1 MRRGSFLARDMIDIP
16 TLLTPRLRLR
26 AHRLDEFEAYAAI
39 WSEPSVVR
47 FIGGAPLSREA
58 AWSRFLRHIGLWH
71 HLSFGL
77 FAIEDRAT
85 GTLIGEA
92 GFLDLHREITPSIE
106 GTMEAGW
113 VLSGS
118 MQGKGLAEEAMRAAL
133 DWAAAHGS
141 GSRITCMIASG
152 HAASLH
158 VAGKLG
164 FVPFDQTIYNG
175 NAMVLLERPRIAGVD
190 VAL

>member
-1 MRRGSFLARDMIDIP
+1 MVDIP

-26 AHRLDEFEAYAAI
+26 AHRLDEFEAYAAM

-58 AWSRFLRHIGLWH
+58 AWSRFLRVPGLWH
-71 HLSFGL
+71 HLGFGL
-77 FAIEDRAT
+77 FAVEDRAT
-85 GTLIGEA
+85 GALIGEA
-92 GFLDLHREITPSIE
+92 GFHDLRRAITPPIE

-113 VLSGS
+113 VLCGS

-133 DWAAAHGS
+133 DWAATHRPE
-141 GSRITCMIASG
+141 SRITCMIDPG

-164 FVPFDQTIYNG
+164 FRLFDRSIYNG
-175 NAMVLLERPRIAGVD
+175 KAVMLLERQHAPGAD
-190 VAL
+190 SAQ

>member
-1 MRRGSFLARDMIDIP
+1 MVDVP

-26 AHRLDEFEAYAAI
+26 AHRLDEFETYAAM

-47 FIGGAPLSREA
+47 FIGGVPLSREA
-58 AWSRFLRHIGLWH
+58 AWSRFLRQIGLWH
-71 HLSFGL
+71 HLGFGL

-85 GTLIGEA
+85 GSFIGEA
-92 GFLDLHREITPSIE
+92 GFLDLRRALTPSIE

-113 VLSGS
+113 VLSGT

-133 DWAAAHGS
+133 DWAAAYGPKT
-141 GSRITCMIASG
+141 RITCMIDPE

-158 VAGKLG
+158 VAAKLG
-164 FVPFDQTIYNG
+164 FVPFDRSVYNG
-175 NAMVLLERPRIAGVD
+175 KAMVLLEQSRIAD
-190 VAL
+190 ANTTQ

>member
-1 MRRGSFLARDMIDIP
+1 MIDIP

-26 AHRLDEFEAYAAI
+26 AHRLDEFETYAAI

-47 FIGGAPLSREA
+47 FIGGVPLSREA
-58 AWSRFLRHIGLWH
+58 TWSRFLRVSGLWH
-71 HLSFGL
+71 HLGFGL
-77 FAIEDRAT
+77 FAVEDRAT
-85 GTLIGEA
+85 GALIGEA
-92 GFLDLHREITPSIE
+92 GFHDLRRAIIPSIE

-113 VLSGS
+113 VLSGT

-133 DWAAAHGS
+133 DWAAAHRP
-141 GSRITCMIASG
+141 GSRITCMIDPG

-164 FVPFDQTIYNG
+164 FVPFDHSVYNG
-175 NAMVLLERPRIAGVD
+175 KAVVLLERPQAAGVD

>member
-1 MRRGSFLARDMIDIP
+1 MVDIP

-26 AHRLDEFEAYAAI
+26 AHRLDEFEAYAAL

-58 AWSRFLRHIGLWH
+58 AWSRFLRLTGLWH
-71 HLSFGL
+71 HLGFGL

-85 GTLIGEA
+85 GALVGEA
-92 GFLDLHREITPSIE
+92 GFHDLRRAITPSIE

-175 NAMVLLERPRIAGVD
+175 NAMVLLERPRITGVD
-190 VAL
+190 AAL